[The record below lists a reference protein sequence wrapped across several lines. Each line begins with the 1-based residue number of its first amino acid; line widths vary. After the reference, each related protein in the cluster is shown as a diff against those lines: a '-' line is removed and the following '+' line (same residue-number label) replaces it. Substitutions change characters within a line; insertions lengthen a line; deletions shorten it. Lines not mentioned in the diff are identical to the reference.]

1 VFQLFSHKALY
12 DDQSGDVKKSIQ
24 YAPHRSLKQVMG
36 DRAEKKAKKNGT
48 WVEPSAPAEAVDTH
62 TDVEANST
70 GGEEESEPK
79 TSVAMTIGLL
89 CVVTVVCGLLSVLR
103 YNELRF
109 RALQLVAITAEWLV
123 DSIDGLTDT
132 GGISKEFVGII
143 LLPIVGNAAGWFQFF
158 VFKLT
163 SLKMSLQNTLLLSRF
178 PSRTSSPFL

>member
-1 VFQLFSHKALY
+1 MY
-12 DDQSGDVKKSIQ
+12 DDQSSDVKKSIQ
-24 YAPHRSLKQVMG
+24 YAPHRTLKQVIG

-48 WVEPSAPAEAVDTH
+48 WVEPSVPAETVDTH
-62 TDVEANST
+62 ADVEANSA

-79 TSVAMTIGLL
+79 TSVAMTIVLL
-89 CVVTVVCGLLSVLR
+89 CVVTVVRGFLSVLR

-109 RALQLVAITAEWLV
+109 LAWQLVAVTAEWLV

-158 VFKLT
+158 LF
-163 SLKMSLQNTLLLSRF
+163 SSWLLSRCLYRTRYGCHGIRQGQAHSF
-178 PSRTSSPFL
+178 SRRCCW